1 MIISEK
7 FSSGGLI
14 VNKKKETSFIK
25 KEFKKKGI
33 IIFRNLFK
41 NYKDVS
47 KFVNFFTTK
56 YANDAYR
63 RKSISDE
70 KNIKSVDLGN
80 HEIPLH
86 SESSFTST
94 WPEIIWFYCL
104 DVSESKK
111 GKTTMCDGIKLW
123 NQLSVETKTFFLS
136 NPFCFELEIQIAK
149 KNIPSK
155 DWFFEE
161 IGFGKS
167 DINFNKGKINTRFS
181 KFLVHR
187 DRFTNKI
194 CFANH
199 LFSCLKKDE
208 SQIKKFYPLSKKKL
222 PDNIINEVK
231 KKSEKLTYE
240 HNWKKFD
247 LIMINNKRFLH
258 GRRKIDNLSKRQIV
272 NLQSLE
278 INL

>member
-1 MIISEK
+1 MIITEK
-7 FSSGGLI
+7 FSNGGLI
-14 VNKKKETSFIK
+14 IKKKNSADFIK
-25 KEFKKKGI
+25 KEFKRKGI
-33 IIFRNLFK
+33 ILFRNLFK

-47 KFVNFFTTK
+47 KFVNVFTAK
-56 YANDAYR
+56 YSNDAYR
-63 RKSISDE
+63 RENIPGE
-70 KNIKSVDLGN
+70 KNIKSVDLGK

-111 GKTTMCDGIKLW
+111 GKTTICDGIKLW
-123 NQLSVETKTFFLS
+123 NQLSIETKTFFLS
-136 NPFCFELEIQIAK
+136 NPFCFELEIEIAK
-149 KNIPSK
+149 KKAPSK
-155 DWFFEE
+155 HWYFEE

-167 DINFNKGKINTRFS
+167 DINFVKGRINTNFS

-222 PDNIINEVK
+222 PDNIIREVK
-231 KKSEKLTYE
+231 EKSEKLTYE
-240 HNWKKFD
+240 HDWKKFD

-278 INL
+278 INI